1 VSASRLPKIGLK
13 LVAYAIV
20 AVAFGYF
27 LHALYSRLDDIP
39 PIHWNARAVA
49 AAVLSVLGIVFT
61 ILVTGY
67 LWRAL
72 LKDHG
77 VRLHP
82 GKAMQIMAIS
92 QFGKYLPGN
101 IGHFAG
107 RAALGK
113 AAGVP
118 ISVTVNTVLVD
129 ILWHLAI
136 GFAFAALA
144 VLTQSSVVADHM
156 PDGLEAPHMAVITV
170 ALLFLPWVGI
180 TLLNRWLPQLSRRL
194 GGGQLIA
201 PPTLKTAVVVGLLIL
216 LGLHTLG
223 AILKMQAVWLFG
235 VTAGSYYTLTI
246 LYVASWVIGYVVPG
260 SPGGVGVREA
270 MVILLLGPVVGPG
283 AAVGLSISMRLANML
298 GDGVAFLLGLLSR
311 RWL

>member
-1 VSASRLPKIGLK
+1 MSASRLAKIGLK
-13 LVAYAIV
+13 LAAYAVV
-20 AVAFGYF
+20 ALAFGYF

-39 PIHWNARAVA
+39 HIHWNARSMAAV
-49 AAVLSVLGIVFT
+49 VLSVAGTVFT

-77 VRLHP
+77 VKLRP

-118 ISVTVNTVLVD
+118 ISATVNTVLVD
-129 ILWHLAI
+129 ILWHVGI

-144 VLTQSSVVADHM
+144 LLTQSQILAEHL
-156 PDGLEAPHMAVITV
+156 PDGLDVPQMAVVTV
-170 ALLFLPWVGI
+170 VLLFLPWIGV
-180 TLLNRWLPQLSRRL
+180 TLLNQWLPALSRRL
-194 GGGQLIA
+194 GGGHLISA
-201 PPTLKTAVVVGLLIL
+201 PTLKTALVVGFLIL

-223 AILKMQAVWLFG
+223 AMLKMQAAWLFG
-235 VTAGSYYTLTI
+235 VSAGSYYTLTI

-270 MVILLLGPVVGPG
+270 MMILLLTPVVGAG
-283 AAVGLSISMRLANML
+283 AAVGLSISMRLSNML
-298 GDGVAFLLGLLSR
+298 GDGVAFLLGLASR